1 MNKKNVLKQF
11 KADIKTFNSN
21 KKNSQLI
28 KDNKVQVGNPV
39 KVNTNGKSSSEQQD
53 SIKPIINDGR
63 IVGVHYKCTC
73 GREKKI
79 MFQYNN

>member
-1 MNKKNVLKQF
+1 MNKNNVIKQF
-11 KADIKTFNSN
+11 QADIETFNTN

-28 KDNKVQVGNPV
+28 KGKKVQVGNPV
-39 KVNTNGKSSSEQQD
+39 KVNTNGKSSSEHKD
-53 SIKPIINDGR
+53 SVKPIIDDGR
-63 IVGVHYKCTC
+63 IIGVHYKCTC